1 MIKHTYERIGETL
14 YEETLENGLRVYV
27 FPKPDFGKCYAFFAT
42 RYGGMD
48 TRFQLNGQWLDTPM
62 GIAHYLEHKMFDT
75 PDGGNALQ
83 KLSASGASPN
93 AFTSAAITGYHFECT
108 EGFWDNLRTLLEFV
122 SVPYFTEESVQ
133 KEQGIIGQEI
143 RMMDDNPGRQSYR
156 MLLEARGRAVE
167 RLMILHLKKDGTY
180 SWVPISIDNAVP
192 MALLT
197 LDTALRKRRKR
208 GKKT

>member
-1 MIKHTYERIGETL
+1 MKKHNYPRIGETL

-48 TRFQLNGQWLDTPM
+48 TRFCRNGQWLDTPM

-83 KLSASGASPN
+83 ILSAAGAAPN
-93 AFTSAAITGYHFECT
+93 AFTSNAITGYHFECT
-108 EGFWDNLRTLLEFV
+108 ESFWENLRTLLEFV

-143 RMMDDNPGRQSYR
+143 RMIEDSPNRQIYR
-156 MLLEARGRAVE
+156 MLRTAAC
-167 RLMILHLKKDGTY
+167 LK
-180 SWVPISIDNAVP
+180 
-192 MALLT
+192 
-197 LDTALRKRRKR
+197 R
-208 GKKT
+208 